1 MIIFY
6 YIDANEIFNKH
17 NENIDEIDKQ
27 SDVDSMYNVFWE
39 EFEQREMRRKE
50 RDLDMLNDPMM
61 LLEKLE
67 VYSKNLY
74 RNLSIDDKNELMNQ
88 IEHFLDEG
96 VTPLRKYY
104 DELKKQFTVP
114 SKSLMDF
121 EKKQFQKQIALI
133 RKAQK

>member
-1 MIIFY
+1 
-6 YIDANEIFNKH
+6 
-17 NENIDEIDKQ
+17 
-27 SDVDSMYNVFWE
+27 MYNVFWE

>member
-1 MIIFY
+1 
-6 YIDANEIFNKH
+6 
-17 NENIDEIDKQ
+17 
-27 SDVDSMYNVFWE
+27 
-39 EFEQREMRRKE
+39 
-50 RDLDMLNDPMM
+50 MLNDPMM

-67 VYSKNLY
+67 VYSNNLY
-74 RNLSIDDKNELMNQ
+74 RNLTTNDKNQLVSQ

-104 DELKKQFTVP
+104 DELKQKFSVP

-121 EKKQFQKQIALI
+121 EKKEFQRQIGLI